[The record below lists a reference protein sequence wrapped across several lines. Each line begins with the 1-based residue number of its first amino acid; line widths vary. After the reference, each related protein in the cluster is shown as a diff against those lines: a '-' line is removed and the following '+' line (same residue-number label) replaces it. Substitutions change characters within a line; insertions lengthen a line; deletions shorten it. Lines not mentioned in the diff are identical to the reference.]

1 MAQDKNDI
9 LYYFSM
15 DSISN
20 EPAQCCICGKY
31 VYAGHNSL
39 ENLENHLYECNY
51 NIFIM
56 LQAAKYTPDT
66 PVPKKDQRRSFIW
79 YHLIPSSNYPGRHEC
94 KYCKY
99 CCFERKNFTTRMGIH
114 MLTKHSDKLS
124 DQQILKLKRTHTKYN
139 QRQRETRMKKRHK
152 CSYCD
157 ERFPFESYKRNHEAR
172 HNGKYKL
179 FCDFE
184 GCTKGFNSPKGLK
197 RHSMVHTNERPFQ
210 CEFCASRFKS
220 RIHLKTHT
228 RVHTGETPFMCAK
241 CGNRFKFAATR
252 DNHKCVIY

>member
-15 DSISN
+15 DSSSN

-31 VYAGHNSL
+31 VNAGH
-39 ENLENHLYECNY
+39 EYLENHLQECDY
-51 NIFIM
+51 NIFIT
-56 LQAAKYTPDT
+56 LQAAKNAPLT
-66 PVPKKDQRRSFIW
+66 KKDQRKSFLW
-79 YHLIPSSNYPGRHEC
+79 HHLIPISGISGKYEC
-94 KYCKY
+94 KYCGKS
-99 CCFERKNFTTRMGIH
+99 FERNLKNITRNVGTH
-114 MLTKHSDKLS
+114 MMINHKDKFNEKQMLELNHSRRGGRMNE
-124 DQQILKLKRTHTKYN
+124 RTNIKYN
-139 QRQRETRMKKRHK
+139 QLEKRHK

-157 ERFPFESYKRNHEAR
+157 ERFPFESHKRNHEAR

-184 GCTKGFNSPKGLK
+184 GCTKGFNSPKELK

-210 CEFCASRFKS
+210 CEFCASRFKA